1 MHGTYAAGAL
11 AASNVPVRPASENK
25 FTVRTEETPE
35 NESDYCECFKL
46 AARQLLGS
54 DPGLA
59 LHVLTGI
66 SESSGYRYASGE
78 RPAPGYILWQL
89 LRSDQGWQWLCGLMD
104 GSNAEWWGEIKRAR
118 AIKDAIDAVPS
129 R

>member
-1 MHGTYAAGAL
+1 MHGVLDGSVRGTNSL
-11 AASNVPVRPASENK
+11 AVRTASENK
-25 FTVRTEETPE
+25 FTVRAEETPE
-35 NESDYCECFKL
+35 NESDFCGCFKF

-78 RPAPGYILWQL
+78 RPAPGYVLWQL

-104 GSNAEWWGEIKRAR
+104 GSDAEWFEELKRAKR
-118 AIKDAIDAVPS
+118 KTEAFDAA
-129 R
+129 